1 MDTHDDVRVE
11 EKIRELEKR
20 ISQLRAGRRIL
31 MNLLEQSTQE
41 KMRQIVRLEKEN
53 QILRKQNRRY
63 AAQLL
68 LLKTGI
74 KNENLNT
81 GDVSDPFV

>member
-1 MDTHDDVRVE
+1 METQEEMRME
-11 EKIRELEKR
+11 EKIRELEEK

-41 KMRQIVRLEKEN
+41 KMRQIIRLEQEN
-53 QILRKQNRRY
+53 KKLRRRNRRF

-74 KNENLNT
+74 RKEDIGEL
-81 GDVSDPFV
+81 SDPFV